1 MTPANGLPRPQAAT
15 VLRLR
20 PVLITASVAA
30 FGLVAMLFA
39 TGPGSEI
46 QKPLAAVVIGG
57 LISSTLLTLF
67 MLPTLY
73 KVFERE
79 KAKYTTIHLP
89 EPPSTTEL

>member
-1 MTPANGLPRPQAAT
+1 
-15 VLRLR
+15 
-20 PVLITASVAA
+20 
-30 FGLVAMLFA
+30 MLFA

-79 KAKYTTIHLP
+79 KSKDTAIHLP